1 MEPNQ
6 IHNGSMPVT
15 LSIKNVPDRIAQQLR
30 KRAARNH
37 RSLQGELM
45 AILEQAV
52 QPTLTIEEFAAQVK
66 ATGLRT
72 PDESVAMIRA
82 DRDGR
87 RR

>member
-1 MEPNQ
+1 
-6 IHNGSMPVT
+6 MPVT

-30 KRAARNH
+30 KRAAANH

-45 AILEQAV
+45 AILEDAV
-52 QPTLTIEEFAAQVK
+52 QPTITIEELAAHAK
-66 ATGLRT
+66 ASGLRM
-72 PDESVAMIRA
+72 PNESVAMIRA